1 MDLNYNLQINTKKLI
16 AIYKTPTNS
25 HDIIKIIEVGNDDNF
40 AEPTAF
46 GILSEDTETE
56 IHSISLYPALHEEH
70 FTNLVD
76 RITTLMDATYPDSTQ
91 RTAVKKLMKDNMNS
105 WYNDNIKHSHARAN
119 DATIERNSTFDYN

>member
-56 IHSISLYPALHEEH
+56 THSISLYPALHEEH

-91 RTAVKKLMKDNMNS
+91 RTAVKKLMKDSMNS